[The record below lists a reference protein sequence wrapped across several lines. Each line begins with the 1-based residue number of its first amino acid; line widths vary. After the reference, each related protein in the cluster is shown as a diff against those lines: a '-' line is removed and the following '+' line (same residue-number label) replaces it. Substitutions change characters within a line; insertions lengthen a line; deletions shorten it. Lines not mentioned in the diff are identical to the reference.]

1 VRKPTIRLSAVCSR
15 SETESVVIF
24 PTATPPRPGITNPTS
39 VMPENVQAHPCW
51 ECVTFSISSCNF
63 TSICCW

>member
-24 PTATPPRPGITNPTS
+24 PTATPPRPGIT
-39 VMPENVQAHPCW
+39 
-51 ECVTFSISSCNF
+51 
-63 TSICCW
+63 